1 MASAVA
7 SFVVMFMSMV
17 AITLLLRRR
26 GVLGEGAK
34 PIVSTILLDII
45 APALI
50 FGSVSGAHPSTQ
62 HIEAA
67 GVVFSSEI
75 ITAIIAFAIGRYL
88 IRLDRALLGVF
99 IIASTFSST
108 GLIGNALIQIL
119 FKGNQDLISTSV
131 IISQFGVG
139 IPANT
144 LGIFLAIRFG
154 SSDTQTPML
163 QHLKKTLTV
172 PCMYALYAGLLW
184 SFLDL
189 PKTGYGLEALFG
201 TCTLVAAALPFV
213 SAMVVGLS
221 LEKFRFRDDSYV
233 LLSAVIISLLI
244 QPALVIGF
252 TNILN
257 LEQNTRVIA
266 QLFSAMP
273 ATPLAAVFAVKFG
286 GDASLASK
294 IVTTTLLISAITL
307 PLVALIG

>member
-1 MASAVA
+1 
-7 SFVVMFMSMV
+7 
-17 AITLLLRRR
+17 
-26 GVLGEGAK
+26 
-34 PIVSTILLDII
+34 
-45 APALI
+45 
-50 FGSVSGAHPSTQ
+50 
-62 HIEAA
+62 
-67 GVVFSSEI
+67 
-75 ITAIIAFAIGRYL
+75 
-88 IRLDRALLGVF
+88 
-99 IIASTFSST
+99 
-108 GLIGNALIQIL
+108 
-119 FKGNQDLISTSV
+119 
-131 IISQFGVG
+131 
-139 IPANT
+139 
-144 LGIFLAIRFG
+144 
-154 SSDTQTPML
+154 
-163 QHLKKTLTV
+163 
-172 PCMYALYAGLLW
+172 MYALYAGLLW